1 MLSLEAVM
9 MLPILAL
16 LAMVLMETAV
26 VIRDVLVVHEAAR
39 AGARAAAT
47 TSGADPVIAA
57 ARHAAPELAIEVV
70 VSPEVRGD
78 GDIAEVIVTAR
89 RHIGP
94 MPHRIEARSVALVEP
109 AVGTT
114 ARYGAPP

>member
-16 LAMVLMETAV
+16 LIMALMETAV

-47 TSGADPVIAA
+47 TTGTDPVFAA
-57 ARHAAPELAIEVV
+57 ARRAAPELTIEVSV
-70 VSPEVRGD
+70 DPVVRGD
-78 GDIAEVIVTAR
+78 GDIAVVTVTAR
-89 RHIGP
+89 RLIGP
-94 MPHRIEARSVALVEP
+94 MPHTIEARGVARVEP

-114 ARYGAPP
+114 ARHGVPP

>member
-16 LAMVLMETAV
+16 LIMGLVDTATVL
-26 VIRDVLVVHEAAR
+26 RDVLVAHEAAR

-47 TSGADPVIAA
+47 TSGAEPVVAA
-57 ARHAAPELAIEVV
+57 ARRSAPELVIDVE
-70 VSPEVRGD
+70 VSPVVRGD
-78 GDIAEVIVTAR
+78 GDIATVTVTSR
-89 RHIGP
+89 RQIGP
-94 MPHRIEARSVALVEP
+94 VTHTIRARAVARVEP

-114 ARYGAPP
+114 ARRPAPP

>member
-1 MLSLEAVM
+1 M
-9 MLPILAL
+9 MLPILAIL
-16 LAMVLMETAV
+16 VMALMETAV

-57 ARHAAPELAIEVV
+57 ARQAAPELSIEVTV
-70 VSPEVRGD
+70 DPVVRGD
-78 GDIAEVIVTAR
+78 GDIAMVIVTAR
-89 RHIGP
+89 RNIGP
-94 MPHRIEARSVALVEP
+94 VRHTIEGRAVARVEP

-114 ARYGAPP
+114 ARHRAPP

>member
-16 LAMVLMETAV
+16 LVMVLMETAV

-47 TSGADPVIAA
+47 TTGADPVIAA
-57 ARHAAPELAIEVV
+57 ARGAAPELAIEVV
-70 VSPEVRGD
+70 VSPVARGD
-78 GDIAEVIVTAR
+78 GDIAQVIVTAR

-94 MPHRIEARSVALVEP
+94 MPHRIEARAVARVEP

-114 ARYGAPP
+114 ARHRPPP